1 MFFHVWMSFNHSV
14 NVLSCMDVI
23 QSFVYVLRDI
33 ILDVA
38 EKCRE
43 SVQEK
48 VRGDTIKNKTKQKH
62 K

>member
-1 MFFHVWMSFNHSV
+1 
-14 NVLSCMDVI
+14 MDVI
-23 QSFVYVLRDI
+23 QSFMYVLRDI

-48 VRGDTIKNKTKQKH
+48 VRGLPSKQQQQQKQE
-62 K
+62 